1 MRFNINMCRGNMLDI
16 IKLAENHNL
25 FIESIEQGPINGD
38 MVNIKIELCIEN
50 DVNNIDNFVKSIKK
64 ENELNSCEIF

>member
-1 MRFNINMCRGNMLDI
+1 MKFNINMCRGNMLDV
-16 IKLAENHNL
+16 IKLAENNNL

-50 DVNNIDNFVKSIKK
+50 DVHNIDNFVKSIKK